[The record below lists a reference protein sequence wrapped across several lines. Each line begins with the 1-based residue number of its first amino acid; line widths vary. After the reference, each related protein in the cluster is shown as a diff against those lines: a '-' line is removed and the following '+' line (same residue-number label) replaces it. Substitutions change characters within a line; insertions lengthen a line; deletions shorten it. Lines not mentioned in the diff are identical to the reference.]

1 MAANM
6 ACAESPSGAASVAEA
21 SRLDLKL
28 RVSEDVWTGVT
39 GCGKVE
45 ASGPSTCKNSS
56 NPPPPR
62 QVAIQV
68 GVSSAYYGCYYYLL
82 EPARYR

>member
-39 GCGKVE
+39 ECGEVE

-56 NPPPPR
+56 NHPP
-62 QVAIQV
+62 A
-68 GVSSAYYGCYYYLL
+68 GCHPSRRLECLL
-82 EPARYR
+82 WLLLLSLGACKI